1 MGITLAL
8 VDDQPH
14 LLLSLK
20 KKLEHF
26 DEVEVILTARS
37 GEELLAQLPD
47 RPPQVV
53 LMDIE
58 MGTISGIQTTAQVVQ
73 LYPQIRVLMLTIF
86 DQDDKVFEAI
96 CAGASGY
103 LLKDEK
109 PAQLVNAIEDV
120 VSHGAPMSPS
130 VARRMLE
137 IVKRMAIDQ
146 KSEPIAPLKPQNFQ
160 LTKREVEIL
169 ENLASG
175 LTHMQISEK
184 LFISAQTVRKHIENI
199 YQKLQVHTRAEALS
213 IAYRNKWV

>member
-20 KKLEHF
+20 RRLEHF
-26 DEVEVILTARS
+26 DEVEVILTAQS
-37 GEELLAQLPD
+37 GEELLALLPD
-47 RPPQVV
+47 RQPQVI

-58 MGTISGIQTTAQVVQ
+58 MGNLSGIQTTAQVVQ

-130 VARRMLE
+130 VARRTLE
-137 IVKRMAIDQ
+137 IVQRLAMGQ
-146 KSEPIAPLKPQNFQ
+146 KPETSGLLKPQNFQ

>member
-1 MGITLAL
+1 M

-26 DEVEVILTARS
+26 DEVEVILTAQS
-37 GEELLAQLPD
+37 GEELLALLPT
-47 RPPQVV
+47 RQPQVV

-58 MGTISGIQTTAQVVQ
+58 MGTINGIETTAQVVQ

-130 VARRMLE
+130 VARRTLE
-137 IVKRMAIDQ
+137 IVKRLAMGQ
-146 KSEPIAPLKPQNFQ
+146 KPDLSTLLKPQNFQ
-160 LTKREVEIL
+160 LTKREFEIL

-175 LTHMQISEK
+175 STHMQISEK